1 MAIPEFYALM
11 QKCVAAG
18 RHLFCLVA
26 RYTGPQVRLAR
37 MLMMVGLFACAT
49 LVVAAP
55 KTEAVRVSVTLQ
67 GGGALS
73 GGVCRNSTGTGLF
86 GATVTI
92 VCASGVVLDLSID
105 KPGMPWLPTHGGAYR
120 YITQV
125 SGGAGLLGSVD
136 IYSGIGTITALRLV
150 SNVDRDYLEMV
161 VGW

>member
-11 QKCVAAG
+11 RKSVAAA
-18 RHLFCLVA
+18 RLLFRLVA
-26 RYTGPQVRLAR
+26 RYAGPQVRSAR
-37 MLMMVGLFACAT
+37 MLLMVGLFVCAP

-55 KTEAVRVSVTLQ
+55 KTGALTVSVTLQ

-86 GATVTI
+86 GATVTV
-92 VCASGVVLDLSID
+92 VCNSGVVLDLSID

-125 SGGAGLLGSVD
+125 SGGTGLLGSVD

-150 SNVDRDYLEMV
+150 SNVDRDYLELI